1 MIPAAMPKTAVAG
14 FFATLSGLLLFHD
27 ILSPSVLTMT
37 STKITSAP
45 VNGISARLM
54 PAPAPD
60 LNLYAT
66 ISARPVF
73 LQSRRP
79 PPVLAAQTMWA
90 GPPPVTF
97 SLIGVVDA
105 PEQKFGLVLE
115 PGATTAIP
123 VHRGSVIDGWTVSI
137 LNNASILIRAG
148 NNSELI
154 KIAQ

>member
-1 MIPAAMPKTAVAG
+1 MIRAAMSKTAIAG

-27 ILSPSVLTMT
+27 IMSPSVLTMT
-37 STKITSAP
+37 STKIPSAQ
-45 VNGISARLM
+45 VSGISDRLI
-54 PAPAPD
+54 PVPAPD

-79 PPVLAAQTMWA
+79 TPILAAQTILA

-115 PGATTAIP
+115 PGAITAIP
-123 VHRGSVIDGWTVSI
+123 VHRGSVVDGWTVSS
-137 LNNASILIRAG
+137 LNKASILIRAG

-154 KIAQ
+154 KIAP

>member
-1 MIPAAMPKTAVAG
+1 
-14 FFATLSGLLLFHD
+14 
-27 ILSPSVLTMT
+27 
-37 STKITSAP
+37 
-45 VNGISARLM
+45 
-54 PAPAPD
+54 
-60 LNLYAT
+60 
-66 ISARPVF
+66 
-73 LQSRRP
+73 
-79 PPVLAAQTMWA
+79 MWA

>member
-1 MIPAAMPKTAVAG
+1 
-14 FFATLSGLLLFHD
+14 
-27 ILSPSVLTMT
+27 
-37 STKITSAP
+37 
-45 VNGISARLM
+45 M

-73 LQSRRP
+73 SQSRRP
-79 PPVLAAQTMWA
+79 PPVLAAQSMSA

-123 VHRGSVIDGWTVSI
+123 VYRGSIIDGWTVSRV
-137 LNNASILIRAG
+137 NNASILIQAEDT
-148 NNSELI
+148 SELI